1 MQHPQ
6 TTEQDDEHTLL
17 LRRPVRP
24 TPLPTGQMFALWM
37 LLLAEPVMSMSI
49 FPYINEVRPSFAIPP
64 PQRSNVTNFQL
75 VTQLLIIDGDERK
88 VGYYAGIIVRCVLLP
103 RIFCGDTAIL

>member
-6 TTEQDDEHTLL
+6 TTEQDDERTPL

-49 FPYINEVRPSFAIPP
+49 FPYINEVRPSFFIPP
-64 PQRSNVTNFQL
+64 PWHSNVINSQL

-88 VGYYAGIIVRCVLLP
+88 VGYYAGIIVRCMLLP
-103 RIFCGDTAIL
+103 RRVFRDTCIL